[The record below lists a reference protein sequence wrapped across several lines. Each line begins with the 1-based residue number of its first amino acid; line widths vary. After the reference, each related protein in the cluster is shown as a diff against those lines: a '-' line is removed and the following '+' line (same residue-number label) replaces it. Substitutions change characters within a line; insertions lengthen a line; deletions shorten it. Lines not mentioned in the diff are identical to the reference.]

1 MSEEIKIDD
10 EGYATDDD
18 TDDGTEDE
26 KPKKKSKRSD
36 FVKVISNMVGSLN
49 IKVAFFLFFI
59 GMIIFSDVFIDGFL
73 SSFPDSSNGDC
84 TTTKG
89 TMIQLTLFVMAY
101 LVLDLLVQA
110 DWI

>member
-1 MSEEIKIDD
+1 MSEEIRIDD
-10 EGYATDDD
+10 DGYESDDV
-18 TDDGTEDE
+18 EE
-26 KPKKKSKRSD
+26 VKPKKKSKRSD
-36 FVKVISNMVGSLN
+36 FVKVLSNMIGSLN

-73 SSFPDSSNGDC
+73 SGIPDSSAGDC
-84 TTTKG
+84 ATTKG
-89 TMIQLTLFVMAY
+89 TMIQLTLFVIAY